1 MKIKDYLTAVG
12 IAAGGAAVIVFVL
25 WLMSLISWAIVWA
38 GLVII
43 SIPRIYKLA
52 QEYNDSGEPYFTEY
66 IMKKIQKEFENEQ
79 KTSEIEW

>member
-25 WLMSLISWAIVWA
+25 WLMSLISWAIVWVS
-38 GLVII
+38 LVII
-43 SIPRIYKLA
+43 GIPRIYKLA
-52 QEYNDSGEPYFTEY
+52 QEYNDNGEIYFTEFL
-66 IMKKIQKEFENEQ
+66 MKKIQKESENEQ

>member
-1 MKIKDYLTAVG
+1 MKIKHYLTAEG

-38 GLVII
+38 GLVIV

-52 QEYNDSGEPYFTEY
+52 QEYNDSGETYFTEFF
-66 IMKKIQKEFENEQ
+66 MKKIQKEYKDEQ
-79 KTSEIEW
+79 KTSQIEW

>member
-52 QEYNDSGEPYFTEY
+52 QEYNDSGETYFTEFF
-66 IMKKIQKEFENEQ
+66 MKKIQKEYKDEQ

>member
-12 IAAGGAAVIVFVL
+12 IAAGGAAIIVFVL

-38 GLVII
+38 GLII
-43 SIPRIYKLA
+43 INLPRIYKLV
-52 QEYNDSGEPYFTEY
+52 QEYNDSGEPYFTEFF
-66 IMKKIQKEFENEQ
+66 MKKIQKEFEDKQ